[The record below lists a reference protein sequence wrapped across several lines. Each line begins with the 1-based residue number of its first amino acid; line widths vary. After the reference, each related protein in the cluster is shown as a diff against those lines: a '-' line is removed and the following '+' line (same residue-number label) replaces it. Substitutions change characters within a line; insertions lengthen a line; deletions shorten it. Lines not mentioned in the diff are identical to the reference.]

1 MAATILLQVGKTI
14 GSVQMLAPAET
25 AQRASSAMDAK
36 EIAGLKSRLESL
48 CQAVNL
54 AARETEVYGQRLFA
68 AHREQII
75 RLAIQI
81 ASRILVREIEQG
93 QYQIERILTEAIATT
108 PGGSILEIRMNPDDL
123 KTYEELVR
131 SGSAEIEANVK
142 LTADWSIGKAECVIV
157 TTEGLVE
164 CTMQEHLRQI
174 DAALQ
179 AAQP

>member
-1 MAATILLQVGKTI
+1 MAATITLQFGRNI
-14 GSVQMLAPAET
+14 GSVQTLAPAEIAKNT
-25 AQRASSAMDAK
+25 AAASDAK
-36 EIAGLKSRLESL
+36 EIAGLKNKLESL

-54 AARETEVYGQRLFA
+54 AAKETESYGKRLFA

-81 ASRILVREIEQG
+81 ASRILVRDVEQG

-123 KTYEELVR
+123 KTYEEIVKN
-131 SGSAEIEANVK
+131 GSAEIDADIK
-142 LTADWSIGKAECVIV
+142 LTADWSIGKAECVVI

-174 DAALQ
+174 EMALQ
-179 AAQP
+179 TAQA

>member
-1 MAATILLQVGKTI
+1 MAATITLQIGKTI
-14 GSVQMLAPAET
+14 GSIQTLAPAEAAQKAT
-25 AQRASSAMDAK
+25 AAIDAK
-36 EIAGLKSRLESL
+36 EIVGLKNRLESL
-48 CQAVNL
+48 CQTVNL
-54 AARETEVYGQRLFA
+54 AARETEMYGQRLFA
-68 AHREQII
+68 AHREQIV

-108 PGGSILEIRMNPDDL
+108 PGGSILEIRINPDDL
-123 KTYEELVR
+123 KTYDELVKA
-131 SGSAEIEANVK
+131 GTAGIEANIK
-142 LTADWSIGKAECVIV
+142 LTADWSIGKAECVVV